1 MQTTNP
7 SKPDFWTAEADQPLH
22 DTDQDALAESALNTA
37 RLAISRWTG
46 GIHAPRMLEIGTL
59 HVSAQARWY
68 AQTRAGFEAWC
79 AEGGFSQQDNVRH
92 ARDDNHF
99 IPSIDIRTSDACVD

>member
-1 MQTTNP
+1 MELPT
-7 SKPDFWTAEADQPLH
+7 PLSVPPE
-22 DTDQDALAESALNTA
+22 TVQI
-37 RLAISRWTG
+37 ISR
-46 GIHAPRMLEIGTL
+46 LE
-59 HVSAQARWY
+59 A
-68 AQTRAGFEAWC
+68 AGFEAWC